1 MNYSKVNTIVGL
13 LAASVFT
20 QAGVAQT
27 SGSQSSGS
35 QAAGS
40 QASGSQTSGSQ
51 TGGSQTGGSSM
62 AVSAADKKFAMMV
75 AQTDI
80 AELQVSNM
88 ALQKSNNDDVKKL
101 AQKLIDDHT
110 KTTDS
115 MKEIASKKGL
125 TLPTETDAKHKAL
138 AAKLEGES
146 GDQFDRDYIAA
157 NSMDHHK
164 VVQAFQKEANSGKDP
179 DIKGFASQ
187 YLPAIQ
193 EHTQMID
200 SSKGKMGGG
209 SK

>member
-1 MNYSKVNTIVGL
+1 MNSLKASTVAGL
-13 LAASVFT
+13 IA
-20 QAGVAQT
+20 AGVF
-27 SGSQSSGS
+27 S
-35 QAAGS
+35 QAA
-40 QASGSQTSGSQ
+40 AA
-51 TGGSQTGGSSM
+51 QTGGSSGSG
-62 AVSAADKKFAMMV
+62 ASVPAADKRFAMMV

-88 ALQKSNNDDVKKL
+88 ALQKSNSDEVKKL

-115 MKEIASKKGL
+115 MKEIASKKGM

-138 AAKLEGES
+138 AAKLQNES
-146 GDQFDRDYIAA
+146 GAQFDKDYVTA

-164 VVQAFQKEANSGKDP
+164 VVAAFEKEANTGQDP

-193 EHTQMID
+193 EHTKMID
-200 SSKGKMGGG
+200 QDKSQMSG